1 MKGLLALLS
10 LAVVILI
17 AGCNL
22 SVGVVD
28 NPPQAT
34 NTQINPVVERP
45 TTQAQPATK
54 TPQVSPTSIAIQ
66 PTNTTAC
73 ITRTDWPAYQVA
85 VGDTIGQIASR
96 TGTSAAALTQA
107 NCLTNANLISV
118 GQTLRIPRQP
128 LPPTVV
134 PPTVEPTKVTQ
145 QLGSINISK
154 YLWAD
159 AGNYV
164 LPGGESIK
172 LTWEGGP
179 ADAIRT
185 DFFTRASNGAMIL
198 ISTDTNPSDGLS
210 TIWLAPINLTAE
222 LTASAIRP
230 DGSSVT
236 PIFRP
241 SVSVLDPNAPNN
253 ALTLNTYLSFTNEI
267 YTIKPG
273 QAEVV
278 LWNTAPQAAT
288 HVDFV
293 FSPADHSAARP
304 LGSVTNLLNGAAI
317 SATFNAGDFGVISA
331 EAFLKD
337 GTHLYFAKP
346 ISISAP
352 APAEAIPEAT
362 AAQ

>member
-1 MKGLLALLS
+1 MKGLLALFS
-10 LAVVILI
+10 FTVVILL

-22 SVGVVD
+22 SVGIVD
-28 NPPQAT
+28 NPPQPT
-34 NTQINPVVERP
+34 NTQISPVVERP
-45 TTQAQPATK
+45 TTQAQPPTK
-54 TPQVSPTSIAIQ
+54 TPQVSPTLIAIQ

-73 ITRTDWPAYQVA
+73 VPRTDWPTYQVA
-85 VGDTIGQIASR
+85 VGDTIGQIAAR
-96 TGTSAAALTQA
+96 TGTAAAALTQA

-118 GQTLRIPRQP
+118 GQTLRVPRQP
-128 LPPTVV
+128 LPPTVL
-134 PPTVEPTKVTQ
+134 PPTAEPTKVTQ

-164 LPGGESIK
+164 LPGGESIR

-185 DFFTRASNGAMIL
+185 DFFTRASNGAMTL

-210 TIWLAPINLTAE
+210 TTWLTPINLTAE
-222 LTASAIRP
+222 LTASAIRS

-241 SVSVLDPNAPNN
+241 SVSVLDPNAQSN
-253 ALTLNTYLSFTNEI
+253 ALTLNTYLSVANEI

-273 QAEVV
+273 QAEVI
-278 LWNTAPQAAT
+278 LWSTAPQAASR
-288 HVDFV
+288 VDFV
-293 FSPADHSAARP
+293 FSPADRSGARP
-304 LGSVTNLLNGAAI
+304 LGSVINLLNGAAI

-346 ISISAP
+346 ITISAP
-352 APAEAIPEAT
+352 APAEATPEAT
-362 AAQ
+362 VAQ